1 MNRWRSRHLHLP
13 TRKAHAADGERHTKE
28 VTYRLV
34 VRGELD
40 GRFAYLF
47 NGLKMERVEGTT
59 ELTGDVI
66 DQAQL
71 HGYIERI
78 EELGLEL
85 VSVEQTKEPA
95 YGVDDRKGT
104 A

>member
-1 MNRWRSRHLHLP
+1 
-13 TRKAHAADGERHTKE
+13 

-40 GRFAYLF
+40 SRFAYLF
-47 NGLKMERVEGTT
+47 NGMRMERVEGTT
-59 ELTGDVI
+59 ELTGTVI

-85 VSVEQTKEPA
+85 VSLEQTREPA
-95 YGVDDRKGT
+95 SAWTTERGPNER
-104 A
+104 

>member
-1 MNRWRSRHLHLP
+1 VKGW
-13 TRKAHAADGERHTKE
+13 
-28 VTYRLV
+28 TYRLV

-47 NGLKMERVEGTT
+47 NGMQLEREDGTT
-59 ELTGDVI
+59 VLAGTVT

-71 HGYIERI
+71 HGFIERI

-85 VSVEQTKEPA
+85 LTVEQLGEA
-95 YGVDDRKGT
+95 RSSR
-104 A
+104 

>member
-1 MNRWRSRHLHLP
+1 V
-13 TRKAHAADGERHTKE
+13 TGAD
-28 VTYRLV
+28 YRLV

-40 GRFAYLF
+40 PRFAYLF
-47 NGLKMERVEGTT
+47 DCMEMDRAGGTT
-59 ELTGDVI
+59 IISGQVI

-85 VSVEQTKEPA
+85 LSVQQTPTREDENIGNSTKTGP
-95 YGVDDRKGT
+95 T
-104 A
+104 

>member
-1 MNRWRSRHLHLP
+1 V
-13 TRKAHAADGERHTKE
+13 TGAA
-28 VTYRLV
+28 YRLV

-40 GRFAYLF
+40 ARFAYLF
-47 NGLKMERVEGTT
+47 DGMDMHGAEGMTIISGRV
-59 ELTGDVI
+59 V

-85 VSVEQTKEPA
+85 LSIQQTSD
-95 YGVDDRKGT
+95 G
-104 A
+104 

>member
-1 MNRWRSRHLHLP
+1 MK
-13 TRKAHAADGERHTKE
+13 TGARKGGG
-28 VTYRLV
+28 YRLV

-47 NGLKMERVEGTT
+47 NGMRMECVKGTT
-59 ELTGDVI
+59 ELTGSVI

-71 HGYIERI
+71 HGFIERC

-85 VSVEQTKEPA
+85 LSVEQTSQ
-95 YGVDDRKGT
+95 T
-104 A
+104 

>member
-1 MNRWRSRHLHLP
+1 MKGW
-13 TRKAHAADGERHTKE
+13 
-28 VTYRLV
+28 TYRLV

-47 NGLKMERVEGTT
+47 NGMQLERVEGTT
-59 ELTGDVI
+59 VMAGTVA

-85 VSVEQTKEPA
+85 VTVEQLGGA
-95 YGVDDRKGT
+95 GQGR
-104 A
+104 